1 MAGFHHVAAVEY
13 ESQYCATLRKNR
25 PQWNVFQQ
33 DIRTFRCQDFSGV
46 DLIAGGV
53 PCPPFSIAGK
63 QLGAD
68 DDRDMFPAAISI
80 VDRIRPRAVLLEN
93 VPGLAASKFESY
105 RRELMSQLSRFGYQP
120 EWKVLQA
127 SDYGVP
133 QLRPRFILIALRP
146 GDAEFFEWPNPCG
159 SLRTV
164 GQTLV
169 DLMEENGWPGA
180 ETWASRASA
189 IAPTIVG
196 GSKKHGGPDLGPT
209 RARLQWRLLG
219 VDGLGIADEAPD
231 EKFPENGVPRLTPRM
246 VARIQSF
253 PDDWEFVGGKTI
265 ACRQIGN
272 ALPPLVAKAVGLA
285 IRRAL
290 QRQRQP
296 INGEEYATEYRL
308 LEEHVRR
315 RKANRKKEDR
325 KR

>member
-1 MAGFHHVAAVEY
+1 M
-13 ESQYCATLRKNR
+13 ESRNFVHA
-25 PQWNVFQQ
+25 
-33 DIRTFRCQDFSGV
+33 
-46 DLIAGGV
+46 
-53 PCPPFSIAGK
+53 
-63 QLGAD
+63 
-68 DDRDMFPAAISI
+68 
-80 VDRIRPRAVLLEN
+80 
-93 VPGLAASKFESY
+93 
-105 RRELMSQLSRFGYQP
+105 LS
-120 EWKVLQA
+120 
-127 SDYGVP
+127 
-133 QLRPRFILIALRP
+133 
-146 GDAEFFEWPNPCG
+146 
-159 SLRTV
+159 
-164 GQTLV
+164 
-169 DLMEENGWPGA
+169 
-180 ETWASRASA
+180 SA